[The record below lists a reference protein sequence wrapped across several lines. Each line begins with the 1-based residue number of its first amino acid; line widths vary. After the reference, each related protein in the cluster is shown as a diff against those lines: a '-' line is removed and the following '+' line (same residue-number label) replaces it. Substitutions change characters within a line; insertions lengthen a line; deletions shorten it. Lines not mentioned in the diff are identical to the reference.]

1 MNHFMSLA
9 EGWRNFRNSSAAQPA
24 DASAVFVVGGNLDIS
39 LSSALQL
46 ADQAGGDLIKVYEI
60 DSLRIFSSCEC
71 CIALPLAEVEIMP
84 IVPMT
89 DNPDRADLAAMF
101 RTDGKLFPKPGVSC
115 AEQPASKPSKKKSQ
129 ASCAEQPANE
139 PSKKKSRRADGLTSI
154 RSPVV
159 LNRAP
164 LFDEL
169 LEVLDAEKDGAG
181 VLLFDEIVRTYMF
194 DRLKPTSVR
203 DAVEN
208 CFHACSV
215 VRQKH
220 FCRLLQ
226 NSDDRASDGWRG
238 LKGIEFTT
246 DDMKIVMND
255 WRNCPE
261 MWMHEDNLRLLG
273 SKRRQEQHALKK
285 SKFSTYLFELIGN
298 KDLVDLFIRVPI
310 ASAEQP
316 AAALRSFMAKWE
328 EHRQSPAHQRA
339 VQKSQQKG
347 AGHKRISQQIW
358 EAKRQLDQAER
369 LSRQVEDATLDFF
382 KLDKS
387 SQALVEDFQTGALKK
402 RLFNVLDARFEKLL
416 ADRE

>member
-1 MNHFMSLA
+1 
-9 EGWRNFRNSSAAQPA
+9 
-24 DASAVFVVGGNLDIS
+24 
-39 LSSALQL
+39 
-46 ADQAGGDLIKVYEI
+46 
-60 DSLRIFSSCEC
+60 
-71 CIALPLAEVEIMP
+71 
-84 IVPMT
+84 
-89 DNPDRADLAAMF
+89 
-101 RTDGKLFPKPGVSC
+101 
-115 AEQPASKPSKKKSQ
+115 
-129 ASCAEQPANE
+129 
-139 PSKKKSRRADGLTSI
+139 
-154 RSPVV
+154 
-159 LNRAP
+159 
-164 LFDEL
+164 
-169 LEVLDAEKDGAG
+169 
-181 VLLFDEIVRTYMF
+181 
-194 DRLKPTSVR
+194 
-203 DAVEN
+203 
-208 CFHACSV
+208 
-215 VRQKH
+215 
-220 FCRLLQ
+220 
-226 NSDDRASDGWRG
+226 
-238 LKGIEFTT
+238 
-246 DDMKIVMND
+246 MKIVMND

-261 MWMHEDNLRLLG
+261 MWMHEDNLRLLP

-402 RLFNVLDARFEKLL
+402 RLFDVLDARFEELL